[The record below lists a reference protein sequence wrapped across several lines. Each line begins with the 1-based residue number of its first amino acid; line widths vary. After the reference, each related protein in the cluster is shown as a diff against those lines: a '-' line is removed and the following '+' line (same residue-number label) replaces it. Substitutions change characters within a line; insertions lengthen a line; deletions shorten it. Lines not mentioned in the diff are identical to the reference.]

1 MKLVSKMFA
10 LTALAIACS
19 AACAAEATP
28 LTVTGNIT
36 PNACDP
42 VIDNR
47 GVIDFGEIVSSSL
60 SNSANENEMPTQH
73 VNFNVTCPAA
83 TKLIFSMKENRPGTS
98 YLDMSFYFGLGVDKS
113 GNKIGT
119 AAIWLSNPTID
130 GVAGSILAS
139 VNKGASWSTPASSQ
153 VMAPVAGTVYNITT
167 AGSRA
172 PTDARKFGGTFD
184 VDGWIAPRN
193 QLDTTDIVQIDGSV
207 TMNFAYL

>member
-10 LTALAIACS
+10 LIALAIACS
-19 AACAAEATP
+19 AASAEAAP
-28 LTVTGNIT
+28 LTVAGNIT
-36 PNACDP
+36 PSACNFL
-42 VIDNR
+42 VDNG
-47 GVIDFGEIVSSSL
+47 GVIDFGKIVSSSL
-60 SNSANENEMPTQH
+60 SNSANENKMPTQH
-73 VNFNVTCPAA
+73 ANFNVTCPAA
-83 TKLIFSMKENRPGTS
+83 TKMLFSIKDNRPGTS
-98 YLDMSFYFGLGVDKS
+98 YLIMSFYFGLGVDKS